1 MPKTSDKKVG
11 VMSDVTDY
19 YNSRIKNVLLIDRK
33 DSPKR
38 VLSVLKSEILSVISN
53 YLTISDDSVHID
65 IIVNRDGLYELRLR
79 AISSNIKVVN
89 SFADYE

>member
-1 MPKTSDKKVG
+1 
-11 VMSDVTDY
+11 MSDVTDY

-53 YLTISDDSVHID
+53 YLTISDDSVYMD